1 MSTQSPYLNA
11 IILFPLIT
19 QVIGSSIAYVVFELD
34 YYREGY
40 FDSALFGF
48 FLTFW
53 LFTVPTII
61 IAYFTKRCGY
71 LRYQWKK
78 ILFLSFIIVFCYWST
93 GNLIIAPNT
102 KYLTDRALFVLSDSI
117 IMTIY
122 TIIILPLL
130 LPKSK

>member
-19 QVIGSSIAYVVFELD
+19 QVIGSSIAYVVF
-34 YYREGY
+34 
-40 FDSALFGF
+40 
-48 FLTFW
+48 
-53 LFTVPTII
+53 TVPTII
-61 IAYFTKRCGY
+61 IAYFTKRCSY

-102 KYLTDRALFVLSDSI
+102 KYLTDRALFVLSGSI